1 MAFIDLAFGALCVFI
16 ATSIGSL
23 LTLAIKKIEGKRYS
37 AMLAFSAGVM
47 IYSSVEMLNQSH
59 QQSGDMI
66 LLLGF
71 AAGVAVLMASEKLL
85 PHIHWHIRKKNMAN
99 GKKKAVLIAGSIAIH
114 NIPEGLSI
122 ATAFASSTPLGWF
135 VTTSIALQ
143 DIPEGALVSA
153 PLSAYGISR
162 RSATLFGIFSGFIES
177 ASAVICYL
185 FLGVFVNLIPGSLAF
200 SSGAMAYVVFV
211 ELLPDAMEN
220 GMERL
225 AAVAFLVGAA
235 VAFLIASVLA
245 I

>member
-1 MAFIDLAFGALCVFI
+1 LAFIDLALGAVCVFI
-16 ATSIGSL
+16 ATSAGSL
-23 LTLAIKKIEGKRYS
+23 FTLAVKKIEGKKYS

-47 IYSSVEMLNQSH
+47 IYSAVEMLIQSH

-66 LLLGF
+66 LLFGF
-71 AAGVAVLMASEKLL
+71 ACGVFVLFASEKLL
-85 PHIHWHIRKKNMAN
+85 PHIHRQIRNEDMTD
-99 GKKKAVLIAGSIAIH
+99 GKKKAALIAGSIAIH

-162 RSATLFGIFSGFIES
+162 RSATLFGILSGFIES
-177 ASAVICYL
+177 AAAIGGYI

-211 ELLPDAMEN
+211 ELLPDAIADGN
-220 GMERL
+220 ERL
-225 AAVAFLVGAA
+225 AGITFLAGAV
-235 VAFLIASVLA
+235 VAFLIASAFAV
-245 I
+245 